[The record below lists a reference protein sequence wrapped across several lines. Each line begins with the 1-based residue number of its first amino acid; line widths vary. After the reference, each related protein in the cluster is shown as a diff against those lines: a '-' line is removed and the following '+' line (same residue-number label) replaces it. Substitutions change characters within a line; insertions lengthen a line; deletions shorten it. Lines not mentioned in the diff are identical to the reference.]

1 MPIRSGSALVASVLK
16 PCSNRYRSTRKL
28 NRAQSSKPNSENK
41 GFPPPTSV
49 MFSTA
54 NTSTIS
60 FGSSLV
66 ASSSCF
72 LASSSLASPS
82 FASLSFASLSAS
94 LASPSLESP
103 SLASP
108 SFAASLL
115 PSSAPSGFSAF
126 AASPSAALVSSA
138 CACSSSFFFL
148 AAASACLAGSPAFHS
163 FALACQPCSTF
174 CHSSSLVLK
183 DSEGCRS
190 SIRHSSFC
198 LRAQVPKAFALSFSA
213 CQS

>member
-1 MPIRSGSALVASVLK
+1 MPIRSGSTLVASLLK
-16 PCSNRYRSTRKL
+16 PCSNRCSSTRKL
-28 NRAQSSKPNSENK
+28 NRAQSSKPNNAK
-41 GFPPPTSV
+41 RGLPPPTSA

-54 NTSTIS
+54 NTSSIS
-60 FGSSLV
+60 LGSSL
-66 ASSSCF
+66 A
-72 LASSSLASPS
+72 SSLASPS
-82 FASLSFASLSAS
+82 FAAHSFASSSFASLSFASAS

>member
-108 SFAASLL
+108 PFALSS
-115 PSSAPSGFSAF
+115 PPPSAPSGFSAA
-126 AASPSAALVSSA
+126 AASPSAFFASSA
-138 CACSSSFFFL
+138 AFSSSLRFF
-148 AAASACLAGSPAFHS
+148 ASASACLAGSPAFHS
-163 FALACQPCSTF
+163 FTFACQPCSAV
-174 CHSSSLVLK
+174 CHSSSLALNF
-183 DSEGCRS
+183 SPGWMS
-190 SIRHSSFC
+190 SMRHISFC
-198 LRAQVPKAFALSFSA
+198 LRTQAPKASALSFSP